1 MNDKKKLRT
10 RRIATLSLLLVCALI
25 WLQSPQSIVSAGKSA
40 AVSASDLIITVNGL
54 RTANGLNALAA
65 DNLLMI
71 SAQSHSEY
79 QASLGYWTHEGPGG
93 TNETDR
99 AAAVGYGG
107 GQGIKC
113 DEAVAIASSTKD
125 ANYIVYTL
133 WNDYVHREVVLLNAS
148 YVHVG
153 AGVAKGAD
161 GLYYYTVDLCVI
173 NGDSPTYP
181 TATAGGND
189 QPITNG
195 PTPTYAPL
203 ITATPHEDGSVWHL
217 VQAGETIF
225 DISVSYGVPEL
236 DILTMNGIS
245 PAYQIIYAGQ
255 VLLIKR
261 APTPTITPTI
271 TETPKPPTR
280 TPRPT
285 KTPRPTYPTSTPQ
298 NTRTLTPTATPV
310 PGYYQALDRFNQQQ
324 WGMMIIGVSLLG
336 ILLLFHKDLIRWMR
350 TLSRKKKGHP
360 SIDKADHGIE
370 NSPIEDEEATPQEE
384 RDEAESQP

>member
-1 MNDKKKLRT
+1 MKDQNKFRT
-10 RRIATLSLLLVCALI
+10 KGITFLSSLLICAFL
-25 WLQSPQSIVSAGKSA
+25 WLQVPQEIVSAEKPT

-54 RTANGLNALAA
+54 RTANGLNALTA

-99 AAAVGYGG
+99 AVAVGYGG
-107 GQGIKC
+107 GQTIKC

-133 WNDYVHREVVLLNAS
+133 WNDYVHRDVVLLNSS
-148 YVHVG
+148 YIHVG

-173 NGDSPTYP
+173 NGDSPIYP
-181 TATAGGND
+181 TATTASND

-195 PTPTYAPL
+195 PTATYAPL

-217 VQAGETIF
+217 VLQAGETIF

-255 VLLIKR
+255 LLLIKR

-271 TETPKPPTR
+271 TETPRPPTW
-280 TPRPT
+280 TPRPS

-298 NTRTLTPTATPV
+298 NTSTLTPTATPV
-310 PGYYQALDRFNQQQ
+310 PGYYKALDRFSQQQ
-324 WGMMIIGVSLLG
+324 WGAMIIAVSLLG
-336 ILLLFHKDLIRWMR
+336 ILLLFHKELIRLVK
-350 TLSRKKKGHP
+350 TLAATNISKHQ
-360 SIDKADHGIE
+360 ADIE
-370 NSPIEDEEATPQEE
+370 VPRIMNPVAEDEETTPDEE
-384 RDEAESQP
+384 QSEADTQ